1 MKFFSDLILAA
12 LATCLMFAIMEAGL
26 RIAGTHYE
34 SSTYQRETERGF
46 GLRPN
51 SQGWEVEEGDVYL
64 TINSDGM
71 RDKERPI
78 QRPPHTLRVAV
89 IGSSEADARQ
99 VGFDDTFESVMSRDM
114 TRSLAPRGWQADVLN
129 FGVPGYTFSQEYLTL
144 RDHVWKYQ
152 PQVVILLF
160 SSFPVQKT
168 TREFYPEDMGM
179 VPVFELRNGNLE
191 PDEITKQMPPVNL
204 KRLRWTNRI
213 ADLMNTSYF
222 LSLVNSSRVKVS
234 ELLPVWRA
242 RVKNFISPAPST
254 PRDNAPSASTV
265 RSFNPY
271 VPETQHAWAMTEGY
285 FKAMKNQCDEH
296 GAEFWIVTS
305 DLGVQVD
312 PDLSVREAFQRS
324 LGMNTLDAV
333 DERIQRFG
341 EAQGIHVFALAKPLS
356 DYAIAHHAYLHGAA
370 PDHGGHWNAIG
381 HRQTGHAIA
390 EELLRR
396 SPVVTNIENPGA
408 DRTLT
413 PKP

>member
-1 MKFFSDLILAA
+1 MKFFSDLIRAA
-12 LATCLMFAIMEAGL
+12 LATCLMFAVMEAGL
-26 RIAGTHYE
+26 RLAGTHYE

-78 QRPPHTLRVAV
+78 ERPPHTLRVAV

-129 FGVPGYTFSQEYLTL
+129 FGAPGYTFSQEYLTL

-168 TREFYPEDMGM
+168 TREFYPGDLGM

-242 RVKNFISPAPST
+242 RVKSFISPTPTAVAPS
-254 PRDNAPSASTV
+254 DAPSPSTV

-271 VPETQHAWAMTEGY
+271 VPETQHAWDVTEAY
-285 FKAMKNQCDEH
+285 FKAMKYQCDEH

-312 PDLSVREAFQRS
+312 PDLSVRAAFQRS

-381 HRQTGHAIA
+381 NEQTGHALA
-390 EELLRR
+390 RELLDQSTEVRK
-396 SPVVTNIENPGA
+396 A
-408 DRTLT
+408 LT